1 MFVLQGLENKLGKC
15 EFKGLF
21 CIMKE
26 INFFVKSTNKI
37 SGNVL

>member
-1 MFVLQGLENKLGKC
+1 LQDLKKKLGKC

-26 INFFVKSTNKI
+26 VNFLT
-37 SGNVL
+37 